1 MAEGQNGLYFNPGK
15 GNYIKIDT
23 HTKIKLKKLGVQ
35 IPSHVQEG
43 SKMHDLVIALD
54 GMAWTSSKSQL
65 LQNTVVTEILDN
77 AELNKNNLLLISGN
91 PGDPFCEN
99 PRNPSKA

>member
-23 HTKIKLKKLGVQ
+23 HTKIKLKKLGVEV
-35 IPSHVQEG
+35 PSQVQEG

-65 LQNTVVTEILDN
+65 LQNTVVAEILDN
-77 AELNKNNLLLISGN
+77 AELN
-91 PGDPFCEN
+91 
-99 PRNPSKA
+99 